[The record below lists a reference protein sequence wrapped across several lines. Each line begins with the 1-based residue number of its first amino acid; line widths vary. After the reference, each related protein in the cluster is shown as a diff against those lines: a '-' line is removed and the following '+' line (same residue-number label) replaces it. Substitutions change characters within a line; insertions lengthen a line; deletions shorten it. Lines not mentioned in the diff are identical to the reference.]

1 MEIDTTAIGR
11 MIKKMDKAFYSL
23 LVGVLD
29 YTDGGKYDGAFKE
42 DMKDGNGKKN
52 LKIGIYIYPNGD
64 RYDGN
69 WSEDKK
75 NGQGNH
81 MNDV

>member
-1 MEIDTTAIGR
+1 ME
-11 MIKKMDKAFYSL
+11 M
-23 LVGVLD
+23 V
-29 YTDGGKYDGAFKE
+29 
-42 DMKDGNGKKN
+42 KKN

-75 NGQGNH
+75 NGQGDYR
-81 MNDV
+81 NDI